1 MKLARVIGTVVLSPQ
16 LESYTG
22 KTLHLIQDL
31 DQELQ
36 PVGDVEVSAA
46 WQPVRQG
53 ELVIVEVAREAAN
66 AFDPPMP
73 IDSVIIGKA
82 DKAHIV
88 ADK

>member
-1 MKLARVIGTVVLSPQ
+1 MKLARVIGTLVLSPQ
-16 LESYTG
+16 VESYTG
-22 KTLHLIQDL
+22 KTFHLTQDL
-31 DQELQ
+31 DRDLQ
-36 PVGDVEVSAA
+36 PVGEVEVSAA

-66 AFDPPMP
+66 AFEPPLP

-88 ADK
+88 ADE